1 VTDHKVRPKRKH
13 YLSNLSFQAHLTI
26 YFVVLLVIGELLA
39 GAVFYYLANREMVVT
54 FYRAHSKIRSLW
66 EVLLPSV
73 VITMAVTVVVIAA
86 AAALLL
92 LWYSNRIAGPLS
104 RIVKMTQAMAEGDF
118 REVIKIRSEDQI
130 VTLAEALNRHSD
142 HVGQQV
148 RELAGILSD
157 LDGVS
162 SGGTGR
168 DPHVHQIIDS
178 CRHRLKGVVHHFKVR
193 ELT

>member
-1 VTDHKVRPKRKH
+1 VSEPEARPKRKH

-26 YFVVLLVIGELLA
+26 YFVVLLVLGELLA
-39 GAVFYYLANREMVVT
+39 GTVFYFLANREMVVT

-86 AAALLL
+86 ASALLL

-104 RIVKMTQAMAEGDF
+104 RIIRKTQAMAEGDIH
-118 REVIKIRSEDQI
+118 EIIKIRSEDQI
-130 VTLAEALNRHSD
+130 VTLAEAINRHSE
-142 HVGQQV
+142 HLGGQV
-148 RELAGILSD
+148 RELDGILAD
-157 LDGVS
+157 LDGVAA
-162 SGGTGR
+162 GGTGR

-178 CRHRLKGVVHHFKVR
+178 CRNRLRDVVHHFR
-193 ELT
+193 IPELP